1 MATSNG
7 TSSFGHYLKVLLAL
21 NKYMYSVAFSR
32 GSPANDAQLAPSLW
46 LLFPRQCVPKQKAR
60 AQALAL
66 TSSSPTFQQP
76 EAATTTP
83 QQQHPH
89 LPRPTAPQSPTSPLA
104 TALVSLSHLPQ
115 HYSISL
121 LSAEFR
127 YPSALSVPLRR
138 LTHISPSP
146 AFVFTISQLPQ
157 PSAHSLR
164 VPTTSPQQP
173 IRLAGDTRPPPA

>member
-1 MATSNG
+1 
-7 TSSFGHYLKVLLAL
+7 
-21 NKYMYSVAFSR
+21 MYSVAFPRS
-32 GSPANDAQLAPSLW
+32 SPANDAQLAPSLW

-83 QQQHPH
+83 QQQQHLR
-89 LPRPTAPQSPTSPLA
+89 LPRPTAPQSPTSSLA

-115 HYSISL
+115 HHSISL

-138 LTHISPSP
+138 LTRISPSP

-164 VPTTSPQQP
+164 VPTTSSQQP
-173 IRLAGDTRPPPA
+173 VRLAGDTRPPPA

>member
-1 MATSNG
+1 
-7 TSSFGHYLKVLLAL
+7 
-21 NKYMYSVAFSR
+21 MYPGAFSR
-32 GSPANDAQLAPSLW
+32 GSPANDARLAPSLWLW

-83 QQQHPH
+83 QQQQHLR
-89 LPRPTAPQSPTSPLA
+89 LPRPTAPQSPTSSLA

-115 HYSISL
+115 HHSISL

-138 LTHISPSP
+138 LTRISPSP

-164 VPTTSPQQP
+164 VPATGSQQP

>member
-1 MATSNG
+1 MGYSCWLRKYHPRV
-7 TSSFGHYLKVLLAL
+7 FGPLIAV
-21 NKYMYSVAFSR
+21 
-32 GSPANDAQLAPSLW
+32 ANDAQLAP
-46 LLFPRQCVPKQKAR
+46 FPRQCLPKQKAR

-83 QQQHPH
+83 QQQQHLR
-89 LPRPTAPQSPTSPLA
+89 LPRPTAPQSPTSSLA

-115 HYSISL
+115 HHSISL
-121 LSAEFR
+121 WSAEFR

-164 VPTTSPQQP
+164 VPATGSQQP

>member
-1 MATSNG
+1 M
-7 TSSFGHYLKVLLAL
+7 YL
-21 NKYMYSVAFSR
+21 VAFSR
-32 GSPANDAQLAPSLW
+32 GSPANDARLAPSLWLW

-76 EAATTTP
+76 EAATTAP
-83 QQQHPH
+83 QQQQQQHPH

-115 HYSISL
+115 HHHSISL

-164 VPTTSPQQP
+164 VPATGSQQP

>member
-1 MATSNG
+1 MAS
-7 TSSFGHYLKVLLAL
+7 K
-21 NKYMYSVAFSR
+21 KYMYSVAFPRS
-32 GSPANDAQLAPSLW
+32 SPANDAQLAPSLW

-83 QQQHPH
+83 QQQQHLR
-89 LPRPTAPQSPTSPLA
+89 LPRPTAPQSPTSSLA

-115 HYSISL
+115 HHSISL

-138 LTHISPSP
+138 LTRISPSP

-157 PSAHSLR
+157 PSAHSIR
-164 VPTTSPQQP
+164 VPTTSSQQP

>member
-1 MATSNG
+1 
-7 TSSFGHYLKVLLAL
+7 
-21 NKYMYSVAFSR
+21 MYSVAFPRS
-32 GSPANDAQLAPSLW
+32 SPANDAQLAPSLW

-83 QQQHPH
+83 QQQQHLR
-89 LPRPTAPQSPTSPLA
+89 LPRPTAPQSPTSSLA

-115 HYSISL
+115 HHSISL

-138 LTHISPSP
+138 LTRISPSP

-164 VPTTSPQQP
+164 VPATGSQQP